1 VNVSNVIGTYGKEF
15 VNGGITLGVTIVD
28 DGVAIVDP
36 TTISTIN
43 ELIWLAENQD
53 DISGS
58 LEIRKTVARKNRFL
72 VLSGEGNFWG
82 FEDAGDEF
90 AASIRGGPDE
100 YTYLNV
106 FGPMPTAGGAETDR
120 NIKLINMVPGDIH
133 DTEMGLFNFVIIGE
147 YTGGWKRIA
156 LVSDYVLSSDDYPE
170 LERALY
176 PVVHPVH
183 LINDTDMFLRYQ
195 KFSTETEDENSAKTY
210 VKFVSPLNSPGDGSG
225 KFSLVIRRVAADSE
239 LDTELGRNLT
249 ANDRFLVNAGPLAFV
264 MKARD
269 IQDLS
274 TAVFT
279 RRTPNETRGSSSNAP

>member
-1 VNVSNVIGTYGKEF
+1 
-15 VNGGITLGVTIVD
+15 
-28 DGVAIVDP
+28 
-36 TTISTIN
+36 
-43 ELIWLAENQD
+43 
-53 DISGS
+53 
-58 LEIRKTVARKNRFL
+58 
-72 VLSGEGNFWG
+72 
-82 FEDAGDEF
+82 
-90 AASIRGGPDE
+90 
-100 YTYLNV
+100 
-106 FGPMPTAGGAETDR
+106 MPTAGGAGTDS

-249 ANDRFLVNAGPLAFV
+249 ANDRFLVNAGPSAFV